1 MNRFLTLALVTVLLG
16 LSTGCE
22 LVANDEDGDDTPAPV
37 IVDFG
42 DPYAV
47 VTRLASDEP
56 PTLPRLQGDSLMV
69 RVQYSGGC
77 REHGFTLNHQAF
89 APMAA
94 ELWLEHDDHDDACEA
109 LVTDWILRPLPD
121 ELRGT
126 PFLRLLT
133 PDSSYTVRNMGPF

>member
-1 MNRFLTLALVTVLLG
+1 MNRFLTFSLAILLLG
-16 LSTGCE
+16 LSAGCE
-22 LVANDEDGDDTPAPV
+22 LVASDDEDDGMPAPV

-47 VTRLASDEP
+47 VTQFASDEP
-56 PTLPRLQGDSLMV
+56 PTLPRLQGDSLLV

-77 REHGFTLNHQAF
+77 REHAFALNHQEF
-89 APMAA
+89 APMGA
-94 ELWLEHDDHDDACEA
+94 ELWLEHDDRDDACEA

-121 ELRGT
+121 DLRGT